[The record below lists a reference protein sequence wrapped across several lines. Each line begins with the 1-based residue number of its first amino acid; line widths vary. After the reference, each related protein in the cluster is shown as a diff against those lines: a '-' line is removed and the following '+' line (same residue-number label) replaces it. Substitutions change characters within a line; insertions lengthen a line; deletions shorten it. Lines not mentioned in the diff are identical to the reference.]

1 MKKYE
6 MTTDFKEMNC
16 GTKVYRIRALKNI
29 EKHDVI
35 AGQLGGFIEKESNL
49 SQSVSDTSWVDD
61 EAVVMGQTELVG
73 SVLVK
78 HNAVVEG
85 DSKLFGHL
93 IVNEKS
99 HLVDTYLIGENNQI
113 TENSRL
119 FDVQLK
125 GDSIHISGNANLY
138 NIRTE
143 DTILGLRI
151 ADDVFVEG
159 SDPLVLG
166 GVNIHL
172 LDNVTIEEGA
182 TIVGQRITLMNHASL
197 LGQPTLKGIDIRL
210 EDGASLI
217 GDVRLGND
225 CKIKDTVE
233 VRENE
238 ESFDPVLIGLRLE
251 GDLALH
257 VGEIYDIMQNRK

>member
-6 MTTDFKEMNC
+6 LTKDVRTMND
-16 GTKVYRIRALKNI
+16 GTKVYRIRALRDI
-29 EKHDVI
+29 EEHDVI
-35 AGQLGGFIEKESNL
+35 WGQMGGFVEKEFNL
-49 SQSVSDTSWVDD
+49 SQAVSDTSWVDD

-73 SVLVK
+73 SVLVQ
-78 HNAVVEG
+78 HNSVVEG
-85 DSKLFGHL
+85 DSKLYGHV
-93 IVNEKS
+93 IVTGKS
-99 HLVDTYLIGENNQI
+99 HLVDTNLIGEEIQI

-125 GDSIHISGNANLY
+125 GDRIHISGNANLY
-138 NIRTE
+138 NVRTD

-151 ADDVFVEG
+151 TDDVFVEG

-238 ESFDPVLIGLRLE
+238 ISFDPVLIGLRLE

-257 VGEIYDIMQNRK
+257 VGEIYNIMKNSK

>member
-6 MTTDFKEMNC
+6 MTTDFKKMAC

-29 EKHDVI
+29 EKHDVV
-35 AGQLGGFIEKESNL
+35 AGQFGGFIEEEYNL
-49 SQSVSDTSWVDD
+49 SQAVSDTSWVDD
-61 EAVVMGQTELVG
+61 EAVVMGHTELEG
-73 SVLVK
+73 SVLIQ

-85 DSKLFGHL
+85 DSKLFGHV
-93 IVNEKS
+93 IVTGKS
-99 HLVDTYLIGENNQI
+99 NLVDTFLIGEEIQI

-119 FDVQLK
+119 SDVQLK
-125 GDSIHISGNANLY
+125 GDRIHISGNANLY

-143 DTILGLRI
+143 DTISDLKI
-151 ADDVFVEG
+151 ADNVFVEG

-166 GVNIHL
+166 GVNVQL

-182 TIVGQRITLMNHASL
+182 TIVGQRIALTNHASL

-210 EDGASLI
+210 EDAASLI

-238 ESFDPVLIGLRLE
+238 FSFDPVLTGLRLE

-257 VGEIYDIMQNRK
+257 VGEIYDIMKNSK